1 MAFCWDDTSYDETKY
16 WERERTN
23 HCMQSLTKKIG
34 AKSIKHMEGSGPEY
48 KFNVSEKYV
57 VELDA
62 AHKIKYVLNEDG
74 SSPCQ
79 STLDEI
85 REIKCEIADIKFIL
99 DTHDNTAKVLKHTI
113 TSLRGITN
121 AAHVQGTLD
130 PKFPDSIVSFSTEC
144 IDNCQLVITKIIELT
159 TTLGIKT
166 NELEKKTIEL
176 QKRYIEV
183 LALS

>member
-1 MAFCWDDTSYDETKY
+1 MAFQWEDTSNEETKY
-16 WERERTN
+16 WERERVK
-23 HCMQSLTKKIG
+23 HCMKSLQKKIG
-34 AKSIKHMEGSGPEY
+34 SKSIKHMEGSGPEY

-79 STLDEI
+79 SILDEI
-85 REIKCEIADIKFIL
+85 RGIECEIADIKLTL
-99 DTHDNTAKVLKHTI
+99 DSHENTAKVLKHTI
-113 TSLRGITN
+113 TSLRGITS
-121 AAHVQGTLD
+121 ASHVQGTLE

-144 IDNCQLVITKIIELT
+144 VDNCQLVVTKIIELT
-159 TTLGIKT
+159 TTLSIKT
-166 NELEKKTIEL
+166 NEHEKKIAEL
-176 QKRYIEV
+176 HKKYIEV